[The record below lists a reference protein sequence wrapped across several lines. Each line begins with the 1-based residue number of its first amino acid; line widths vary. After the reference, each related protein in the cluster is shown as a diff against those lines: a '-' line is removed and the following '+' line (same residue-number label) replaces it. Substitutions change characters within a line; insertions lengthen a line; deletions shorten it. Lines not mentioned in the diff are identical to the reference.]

1 MAQNNSINSNSHHEQ
16 TALHRDLEM
25 FFQVSLS
32 LMAITDNQG
41 VILRV
46 NDAWRNTLGYAPDAV
61 VGHSAFDYLHPD
73 DHAETLAAFERL
85 AKGEPVINFVH
96 RFIDARGEY
105 HALEWQARAFEG
117 RVFASGVDATQR
129 LAMES
134 QAQEDRDFLQ
144 QVIDVIP
151 NPIFVKDWEGTYLL
165 GNYSVNMAM
174 GGAPDSIIGKTD
186 AELSP
191 TEDEVGA
198 FLQADREVLQNG
210 QIKLIPAEAL
220 TDQQGIQRWF
230 QTTKVPLRL
239 HLPPQQRR
247 LVGIAT
253 DITDRKQ
260 RQEKAEQA
268 SLAKSQF
275 VANMSH
281 EIRTPLTA
289 ILGFSQLLNSTPLN
303 DEQREYI
310 ESIASAS
317 VLLQGIV
324 NDILDFSKI
333 ESGKLEL
340 EPRPFA
346 LAALLKQQKDLF
358 LHSAQQKG
366 LRFETHLDAELP
378 TMLLGDELRIQQ
390 VLTNLVSNALKFTE
404 SGSISVSLSGQQ
416 DEHQQYR
423 LSLCVSDTGIGM
435 TRAQLAKLFTAFAQA
450 DPSTTRMYGGTG
462 LGLTISQRLAKL
474 MGGDISVASQP
485 GKGTVFTFSVTLP
498 PAISTPPE
506 DSHALYKPVALT
518 GMRVLVAED
527 NAINQKL
534 LNKVLTRLGVHVTL
548 VDNGQQAV
556 QACQAQPFDVVLM
569 DLQMP
574 VMDGFEATRQIRK
587 FHDTLPILAAS
598 ANVVTEERI
607 RARHAGVNGYI
618 DKPIDLQAL
627 ARCLARYA
635 GS

>member
-1 MAQNNSINSNSHHEQ
+1 MTHTDSDGTASHHEQ
-16 TALHRDLEM
+16 TSLYRDLEM

-32 LMAITDNQG
+32 LMAITDSQG

-46 NDAWRNTLGYAPDAV
+46 NDAWRDTLGYVPEAL

-73 DHAETLAAFERL
+73 DHAETLAAFGRL
-85 AKGEPVINFVH
+85 AQGEPVINFVH
-96 RFIDARGEY
+96 RFRDAGGEY
-105 HALEWQARAFEG
+105 HALEWQARAHAG

-134 QAQEDRDFLQ
+134 QAKEDRDFLQ
-144 QVIDVIP
+144 QVIDVLP

-191 TEDEVGA
+191 TEDEIGA
-198 FLQADREVLQNG
+198 FLQADREVLQSG

-220 TDQQGIQRWF
+220 TDQKGTQRWF

-239 HLPPQQRR
+239 QLPPQQRR

-275 VANMSH
+275 VANMSY

-303 DEQREYI
+303 DEQREYL
-310 ESIASAS
+310 ESITSAS
-317 VLLQGIV
+317 SLLQGIV

-340 EPRPFA
+340 EPRPFS
-346 LAALLKQQKDLF
+346 LEALLKQQKDLF
-358 LHSAQQKG
+358 LYSAQQKG
-366 LRFETHLDAELP
+366 LRFETHLDPTLP
-378 TMLLGDELRIQQ
+378 ATLLGDELRIQQ
-390 VLTNLVSNALKFTE
+390 VLTNLVSNAVKFTE
-404 SGSISVSLSGQQ
+404 SGQVSVWLSGQQ

-450 DPSTTRMYGGTG
+450 DLSTTRIYGGTG

-474 MGGDISVASQP
+474 MGGDISVSSQP
-485 GKGTVFTFSVTLP
+485 AKGTTFTFNVTLP
-498 PAISTPPE
+498 PATSMPLAE
-506 DSHALYKPVALT
+506 SDVLAAPVTLT

-587 FHDTLPILAAS
+587 LHDTLPILAAS
-598 ANVVTEERI
+598 ANVVNEERI
-607 RARHAGVNGYI
+607 RAQRAGVNGYI

-635 GS
+635 GA